1 MASITKVSG
10 GSQPVFA
17 TDTLNG
23 PQLSSTA
30 TYTPAGTPTNFM
42 GPKLDFFGMD
52 LGADPS
58 GEADVNGM
66 LVTLLQSIQQTSTVA
81 IYQVAA
87 TGNVTN
93 FSVATFPTGA
103 FNTATNGTD
112 NSAATL
118 QAQIR
123 ALGTVAGYDLSGA
136 TVTNVGFRLA
146 STATTAS

>member
-1 MASITKVSG
+1 MPALTITSG

-23 PQLSSTA
+23 PQLAATT

-42 GPKLDFFGMD
+42 GPKLDFFGCD

-58 GEADVNGM
+58 TEAEVNGM
-66 LVTLLQSIQQTSTVA
+66 LQTLLQTIQQTATVA

-87 TGNVTN
+87 TSNVTN
-93 FSVATFPTGA
+93 FSVATYPTGA
-103 FNTATNGTD
+103 FNTATDGSN

-118 QAQIR
+118 QAIIQG
-123 ALGTVAGYDLSGA
+123 LGTVAGYNLGGA